1 MRAPTVRGATVLEER
16 DWWAV
21 RRHAM
26 QELERRGWS
35 LAEIGA
41 LFLVSRQRVHQIL
54 RERLA

>member
-54 RERLA
+54 RGG